1 MLFLIQIC
9 IYLACYFCTSI
20 LKKILLISYYWPPSS
35 GSGVQRWMYFAKYLK
50 QFGCDITVI
59 CPDEKQASYKFLEPS
74 FLKHVEGI
82 KTIKTKTNE
91 PLKLY
96 SFFTTGKTDK
106 GIPQAFI
113 GERKPTLFKKIARF
127 LRGNVFLPDARKGW
141 NKYAF
146 KAAKKLLLAEQFD
159 LLITTGPPHS
169 THLIG
174 QKIKSLFNIKWIADF
189 RDPWLEL
196 YFNKMLLRTKWAEER
211 DRQMELG
218 VLEYADLVLTVGPS
232 LKQMLDDK
240 LKLTNSKVHFV
251 YSGYDTE
258 KFEHITKQVSKEKFI
273 ITHLGLL
280 GVSQPIDAFIAAI
293 KELKAANNEIFFLKS
308 ELKIIGKVDPLF
320 IEQLKKEIPYLQL
333 EVIDYMPHQTAIQA
347 IVDSDLLFNSMPE
360 IEESKYMITGKLAEY
375 IATGNPILCLGNPE
389 GDANVLFQSL
399 NIPAQVFDRKN
410 SKAIS
415 KYLLE
420 VFHNK
425 FEQQQKYDLN
435 IKNGLSKK
443 EVSQQLFNI
452 INSI

>member
-1 MLFLIQIC
+1 VLFLIQIY
-9 IYLACYFCTSI
+9 IYLAYYFCKSI

-96 SFFTTGKTDK
+96 SLITTGKTNK

-113 GERKPTLFKKIARF
+113 GERKPTLFKKFSRF

-141 NKYAF
+141 NKFAF
-146 KAAKKLLLAEQFD
+146 KAAKQLLQTEQFD

-169 THLIG
+169 THLVG
-174 QKIKSLFNIKWIADF
+174 KKIKSLFNIKWIADF

-196 YFNKMLLRTKWAEER
+196 YFNKMLHRTKWAEER
-211 DRQMELG
+211 DRQMELA
-218 VLEYADLVLTVGPS
+218 VLEQADLVLTVGPS
-232 LKQMLDDK
+232 LKQMLDGK
-240 LKLTNSKVHFV
+240 LKLPNSKVHFV
-251 YSGYDTE
+251 YSGYDAE
-258 KFEHITKQVSKEKFI
+258 KFEYITKQISKEKFV

-293 KELKAANNEIFFLKS
+293 RELRAASNEVFFLKTI
-308 ELKIIGKVDPLF
+308 LRIIGKVDPIF
-320 IEQLKKEIPYLQL
+320 IDQLKSEVPYLQL
-333 EVIDYMPHQTAIQA
+333 EVVDYLQHQAAIQA
-347 IVDSDLLFNSMPE
+347 IADSDLLFNSMPE
-360 IEESKYMITGKLAEY
+360 IDESKYMITGKLAEY

-389 GDANVLFQSL
+389 GDANILFQSL
-399 NIPAQVFDRKN
+399 NIPAQVLDRKN
-410 SKAIS
+410 HHAITN
-415 KYLLE
+415 YLLKT
-420 VFHNK
+420 FKAKFDNNK
-425 FEQQQKYDLN
+425 VYELN
-435 IKNGLSKK
+435 VHNGLSKK
-443 EVSQQLFNI
+443 EVSLQLLNI